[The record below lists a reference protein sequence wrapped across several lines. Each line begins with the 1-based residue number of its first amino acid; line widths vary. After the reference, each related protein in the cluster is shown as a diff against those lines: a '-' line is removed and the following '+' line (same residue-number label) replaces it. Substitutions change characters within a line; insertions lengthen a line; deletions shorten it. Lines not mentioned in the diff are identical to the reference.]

1 MVYIHHGHRVPEEE
15 SLGIS
20 IADDTSCA
28 DFSELTKKAQDAINS
43 AKFSLRL
50 SCSPKYLIYEGVW
63 RSCKE
68 APNQFKEDLR
78 YLFTLLGQG
87 SLKPRVT
94 ECINLEEMTEV
105 QDKIELL
112 GKKGTIV
119 CLPTALYEKKV
130 YEYQVVSPDGGI
142 TKRDQHGFPLW
153 EGGDDSDDEDE
164 EESYSYASDA
174 GYVKAPPS
182 PLSDTLSD
190 FHSMRSTPT
199 QPMPRSS
206 PDNLPA
212 LPEASS
218 FTQQSDNNFNHQTN
232 GGGDLLMHPMSDPSR
247 TSGQEETSS
256 LISSVGQNSATNAS
270 TENQTPSSEKTPF
283 NDEELDLPLSIQ
295 FGGKKNKGRSRR
307 YRAYQYQLRQKRA
320 KESWKRLQQ
329 QEPSAEKTKDGNERH
344 PSDELESCASQE
356 DSKSVIT
363 TATAGSTKSA
373 RRLRRQARKQKDNPS
388 ECVETE
394 TAAKP
399 LNDKPVVG
407 DIVVRKRGKVKG
419 LAAAEGVKE
428 EDKLKLKGRNYASQ
442 RKVGDVWLQSEKRSD
457 IQDARNE
464 NEDDTRDNSASAP
477 PSSFKSLMNKWKQI
491 EHGGM
496 RLD

>member
-1 MVYIHHGHRVPEEE
+1 MVYINHEHKIPEDE
-15 SLGIS
+15 SLGVS
-20 IADDTSCA
+20 IDDTSCA
-28 DFSELTKKAQDAINS
+28 DFSEITKKFQDAINS
-43 AKFSLRL
+43 AKFSVRL

-78 YLFTLLGQG
+78 YLLTLLGQG
-87 SLKPRVT
+87 SLKPCVN

-105 QDKIELL
+105 QDRIELL

-130 YEYQVVSPDGGI
+130 YDYQVVSPDGI
-142 TKRDQHGFPLW
+142 NKRDQHGFPLW
-153 EGGDDSDDEDE
+153 EGGDDCGDEDE

-182 PLSDTLSD
+182 SSDTLSD
-190 FHSMRSTPT
+190 FHSMRSTST

-206 PDNLPA
+206 SDNLQA

-218 FTQQSDNNFNHQTN
+218 FTQQSENNFNKEAN
-232 GGGDLLMHPMSDPSR
+232 IVDFLMHPMSDPSSR
-247 TSGQEETSS
+247 GQDETSS

-270 TENQTPSSEKTPF
+270 TGHQTALSANKP
-283 NDEELDLPLSIQ
+283 NEEDGGDLPLSIQ
-295 FGGKKNKGRSRR
+295 FGRKKNKGRNRR
-307 YRAYQYQLRQKRA
+307 YHAYQNQLRQKRA

-329 QEPSAEKTKDGNERH
+329 QEPSAVENTKDGNERH
-344 PSDELESCASQE
+344 PSDELESCASQ

-363 TATAGSTKSA
+363 TATAGSTKSS
-373 RRLRRQARKQKDNPS
+373 RRLRRQARKQKGKQS
-388 ECVETE
+388 GTVE

-399 LNDKPVVG
+399 LDVKPVVG

-419 LAAAEGVKE
+419 LTAEEVKE
-428 EDKLKLKGRNYASQ
+428 EDKLKLKGYNYASQ
-442 RKVGDVWLQSEKRSD
+442 RKVGEIRLQSNKRSD
-457 IQDARNE
+457 DSDTRNE
-464 NEDDTRDNSASAP
+464 NEDTRDSSASAP
-477 PSSFKSLMNKWKQI
+477 PSSFKSIMNKWKQI
-491 EHGGM
+491 EDGGV
-496 RLD
+496 RLE

>member
-20 IADDTSCA
+20 IADDTSCP

-105 QDKIELL
+105 QERIELL

-130 YEYQVVSPDGGI
+130 YEYGF
-142 TKRDQHGFPLW
+142 TKLDQHGFPLW

-190 FHSMRSTPT
+190 FHSMRSTST
-199 QPMPRSS
+199 QPMPR

-247 TSGQEETSS
+247 RYSQRGQDETSS
-256 LISSVGQNSATNAS
+256 LISSVGQNSTTNAS

-307 YRAYQYQLRQKRA
+307 YQAYQYQLRQKRA
-320 KESWKRLQQ
+320 KESWKRSQQ
-329 QEPSAEKTKDGNERH
+329 QGPSAEKIKDGNERH
-344 PSDELESCASQE
+344 PTDELESCASQE
-356 DSKSVIT
+356 DSKSVMS

-373 RRLRRQARKQKDNPS
+373 RRLRRQARKQKDKQS
-388 ECVETE
+388 E
-394 TAAKP
+394 AKP

-442 RKVGDVWLQSEKRSD
+442 RKVGDARLQSDKRSD

-464 NEDDTRDNSASAP
+464 NVDECSRDNSASAP

-491 EHGGM
+491 EHGEM